1 MDVFCIATIQLEG
14 ISPPPRFDY
23 DTVVVDGKPDFT
35 IASLGNAGN
44 TRGKRIVV
52 QAAKTWNLPIIIG
65 GTGVSVVKCYSV
77 WVESQ
82 PEPCSIGG
90 EYGIHVVDGRGILQ
104 IAQLPLSEERWG
116 GGNLQDSVI
125 LRAEPDV
132 SRSICADV
140 IAVDESVVAYL
151 CIFLPVSLRLFFVE
165 IADAF
170 SRACPECIRS
180 RVFYEFIEDIEI
192 IGSIGILMI
201 LRILQIARIADAQH
215 SVPPGSY
222 PEAMVSVEKE

>member
-1 MDVFCIATIQLEG
+1 MLVFQRTDVLGISRNADDAFIIGRNPDVALPILADITDVAVAEVVFTFFHGQEVACIVGVHDTHTIAASYPHGFILRFENSIDEIVLNVFCIAAIQLEG
-14 ISPPPRFDY
+14 ISHLWLDY

-82 PEPCSIGG
+82 PEPYAIGG

-104 IAQLPLSEERWG
+104 IAQMPLLEERWG
-116 GGNLQDSVI
+116 GW
-125 LRAEPDV
+125 
-132 SRSICADV
+132 
-140 IAVDESVVAYL
+140 
-151 CIFLPVSLRLFFVE
+151 
-165 IADAF
+165 
-170 SRACPECIRS
+170 
-180 RVFYEFIEDIEI
+180 
-192 IGSIGILMI
+192 
-201 LRILQIARIADAQH
+201 
-215 SVPPGSY
+215 
-222 PEAMVSVEKE
+222 